1 MIIFCLAMC
10 LIISDDSLVLFY
22 SNTPQLCNLEVI
34 YRYEHLWRT
43 GIQPSG
49 DQRR

>member
-22 SNTPQLCNLEVI
+22 SNTPQLCCGV
-34 YRYEHLWRT
+34 
-43 GIQPSG
+43 
-49 DQRR
+49 RRRQFDSYARIRREQSKDS